1 MNNIPQ
7 EEPEQETPAQ
17 IDNVEEG
24 AAGSAT
30 GGDFTKEDK
39 RCTEAQT
46 VSHKDSRV
54 LKAWLNSPRVAMEL
68 GRDVLM
74 DLKATTE
81 LKVHVGLSYCT
92 ANHQ

>member
-1 MNNIPQ
+1 M
-7 EEPEQETPAQ
+7 EK
-17 IDNVEEG
+17 G
-24 AAGSAT
+24 AAGTAT

-74 DLKATTE
+74 DMEATTE
-81 LKVHVGLSYCT
+81 LNVHVGLSYCT
-92 ANHQ
+92 AIQQ

>member
-1 MNNIPQ
+1 M
-7 EEPEQETPAQ
+7 
-17 IDNVEEG
+17 EEG
-24 AAGSAT
+24 AAGTAT
-30 GGDFTKEDK
+30 GRDFTKEAK

-74 DLKATTE
+74 DMEATTE
-81 LKVHVGLSYCT
+81 LNVHVGLSYCT
-92 ANHQ
+92 AAQQ

>member
-1 MNNIPQ
+1 M
-7 EEPEQETPAQ
+7 
-17 IDNVEEG
+17 EEG
-24 AAGSAT
+24 AAGTAI

-74 DLKATTE
+74 DMEATTE
-81 LKVHVGLSYCT
+81 LNVHVGLSYCT
-92 ANHQ
+92 AIQQ

>member
-1 MNNIPQ
+1 M
-7 EEPEQETPAQ
+7 
-17 IDNVEEG
+17 EEG
-24 AAGSAT
+24 AAGTAT

-54 LKAWLNSPRVAMEL
+54 LKAWLNSPRVAMVL

-74 DLKATTE
+74 DMEATTE
-81 LKVHVGLSYCT
+81 LNVHVGLSYCT
-92 ANHQ
+92 AAQQ

>member
-1 MNNIPQ
+1 M
-7 EEPEQETPAQ
+7 
-17 IDNVEEG
+17 EEG
-24 AAGSAT
+24 AAGTAT

-54 LKAWLNSPRVAMEL
+54 LMAWLNSPRVAMEL

-74 DLKATTE
+74 DMEATTE
-81 LKVHVGLSYCT
+81 LNVHVGLSYCT
-92 ANHQ
+92 AIQQ